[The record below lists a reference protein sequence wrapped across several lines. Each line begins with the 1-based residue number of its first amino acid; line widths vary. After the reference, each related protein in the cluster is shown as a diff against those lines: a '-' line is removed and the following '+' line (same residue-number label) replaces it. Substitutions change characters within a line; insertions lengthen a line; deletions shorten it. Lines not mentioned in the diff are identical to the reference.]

1 MRLVDT
7 EVLRQIAKNTT
18 PAQTRLLLNE
28 KIEKIKQT
36 GAATIRPTLLNG
48 LAMVVVC
55 LIIYAVLHY
64 RYYKK
69 CEKNNNITSK

>member
-1 MRLVDT
+1 MRLIDK
-7 EVLRQIAKNTT
+7 EVLQKIAKQTT

-28 KIEKIKQT
+28 KIEKIKQV
-36 GAATIRPTLLNG
+36 GAATIRPTLWNG
-48 LAMVVVC
+48 LAVVVLC

-69 CEKNNNITSK
+69 CENNNKKK

>member
-1 MRLVDT
+1 MDA
-7 EVLRQIAKNTT
+7 EVIRQIAKNTT

-48 LAMVVVC
+48 LALVSVC
-55 LIIYAVLHY
+55 LLIYAVLHY
-64 RYYKK
+64 KYYKK
-69 CEKNNNITSK
+69 CEQETKKNNNKK